1 MKELSSTADS
11 PLFADSRAS
20 NDFERVL
27 AARLSR
33 RSLLKGSLAT
43 AATAYLGTSLG
54 LSASGDVQAATRT
67 LKLNF
72 KAIPKSVDDKIAIAN
87 GYQWQVLLA
96 TGDPLASDVPPY
108 ANDGSDE
115 AGSFTRRVGDHHDG
129 MHFFGM
135 THAARWDAQ
144 RSERGLLCI
153 NHEAVT
159 AAFLHAQ
166 GDTVA
171 DDKRIS
177 EDEVMKEML
186 AHGVSIVE
194 VRRHQ
199 GSYVM
204 HQDSL
209 LNRRITPDS

>member
-1 MKELSSTADS
+1 MRDLSSTTAPAADDTAAS
-11 PLFADSRAS
+11 PDFDS
-20 NDFERVL
+20 VL

-43 AATAYLGTSLG
+43 AATTYLGSSLS
-54 LSASGDVQAATRT
+54 LSASGDVQAAARA

-72 KAIPKSVDDKIAIAN
+72 QAIPKSIDDKIAIAN
-87 GYQWQVLLA
+87 GYQWRVLVA
-96 TGDPLASDVPPY
+96 TGDPLASDVPAY

-115 AGSFTRRVGDHHDG
+115 AGSFTRRAGDHHDG

-135 THAARWDAQ
+135 SQSARWDAQ
-144 RSERGLLCI
+144 RAERGLLCI

-159 AAFLHAQ
+159 AAFLHPQ
-166 GDTVA
+166 GETVA
-171 DDKRIS
+171 DGKRIS

-194 VRRHQ
+194 V
-199 GSYVM
+199 
-204 HQDSL
+204 
-209 LNRRITPDS
+209 